1 MTGLGPTICEGR
13 LWPGYGLRVRFD
25 SKAKDLATADFS
37 CPCGHAEDAVGYG
50 EVAALVI
57 RYGRHCRDDCPIPEV
72 RERAARH
79 YAALQ
84 HSLNKRRR
92 K

>member
-1 MTGLGPTICEGR
+1 VSGLAPTICEGR

-25 SKAKDLATADFS
+25 SKAKDLAAADFS
-37 CPCGHAEDAVGYG
+37 CPCGHAEDAVGHT
-50 EVAALVI
+50 EVETLVI
-57 RYGRHCRDDCPIPEV
+57 RFGRHQRDECPIPEV
-72 RERAARH
+72 RAAAARH

-84 HSLNKRRR
+84 QSLNKRRR